1 MKKAPWRWVVGLVSA
16 AFIVY
21 LWSTKNVGDRYADL
35 AKEDLLPLLAPN
47 IAVTLVKVI
56 AIAAAVWLVRWL
68 VAKWN
73 KGGNNEK

>member
-1 MKKAPWRWVVGLVSA
+1 MKKEPWRWAVGLVSA
-16 AFIVY
+16 AFIVC
-21 LWSTKNVGDRYADL
+21 LWSTKNVGGQYADL
-35 AKEDLLPLLAPN
+35 AKEDLLPMLATN